1 MDDAMTRRND
11 LAATLEAVTGRGSVS
26 TDPARRAL
34 LSQDVW
40 AKGETALAVVRPES
54 QEAVAA
60 LLPVLARE
68 ALAAF
73 PRGGGMSY
81 TKGYTPD
88 RPGVVVD
95 LTALNRIVEINAD
108 DMYVRVE
115 AGCTWDA
122 LYRALK
128 PLGLRTPFWGP
139 LSGLSSTIG
148 GGLSQNN
155 AFFGAGLYG
164 PSVES
169 VLSLTIALADGSLLK
184 TGSAGADGAH
194 PFFRTYGPDLTGLF
208 LSDCGA
214 LGFKTEA
221 TLRLIPMPEHEA
233 YGSYAF
239 ADAASLTQAMSDV
252 ARANIASEVF
262 GFDPGLARVRLK
274 RASLAGDAKALAKV
288 VTGQGNLLKGVA
300 EGAKMALAGRSFV
313 GEADYTLHIVVE
325 GRSTAGVA
333 QDFARAEA
341 LALKA
346 GAKKIEN
353 TIPKVI
359 RANPFTP
366 LNNMLGPEGE
376 RWVPVHGIVRH
387 SDAKA
392 CWKAIE
398 DVFAARAEAFAK
410 HGVETGY
417 LVTTLSTTGFLIE
430 PVFLWPE
437 ALFALH
443 EEAVEKSW
451 LDRLPRHSENPEAT
465 AVVAEARQAVVD
477 VFTRF
482 GGAHFQIGRSYPFA
496 QTRSAPVRALL
507 DRLKSGLDPHN
518 IINPGVLGL
527 EAKA

>member
-1 MDDAMTRRND
+1 MDDAPARHND
-11 LAATLEAVTGRGSVS
+11 LAAALEAVTGAGTVS
-26 TDPARRAL
+26 TDPARCAL
-34 LSQDVW
+34 VSQDVW
-40 AKGETALAVVRPES
+40 AKGETALAVARPKT

-60 LLPVLARE
+60 LLPVLAGRG
-68 ALAAF
+68 LAAF

-95 LTALNRIVEINAD
+95 LTALDRIIEINAD

-139 LSGLSSTIG
+139 LSGLTSTIG

-164 PSVES
+164 PSADS
-169 VLSLTIALADGSLLK
+169 VLSLTVALADGSLLK
-184 TGSAGADGAH
+184 TGSAGADNAH
-194 PFFRTYGPDLTGLF
+194 PFFRSYGPDLTGLF

-214 LGFKTEA
+214 FGFKTEA
-221 TLRLIPMPEHEA
+221 SLRLIPSPEHEA
-233 YGSYAF
+233 HGSFAF
-239 ADAASLTQAMSDV
+239 GDAASLTRAMSDV
-252 ARANIASEVF
+252 ARANLASEVF

-274 RASLAGDAKALAKV
+274 RASLSGDAKALAKV
-288 VTGQGNLLKGVA
+288 VTGQGNILKGVT
-300 EGAKMALAGRSFV
+300 EGARMALAGRAFV
-313 GEADYTLHIVVE
+313 GEADYTLHFVVE
-325 GRSTAGVA
+325 GRSKAGVVE
-333 QDFARAEA
+333 DFARLEA
-341 LALKA
+341 LTAKA
-346 GAKKIEN
+346 GGKRIEN

-387 SDAKA
+387 SDAAA
-392 CWKAIE
+392 CWQAIE
-398 DVFAARAEAFAK
+398 DVFAARADAFAA
-410 HGVETGY
+410 HGVQTGY

-451 LDRLPRHSENPEAT
+451 LDKLPRHAANPDAT
-465 AVVAEARQAVVD
+465 AIVAEARQAVVE

-482 GGAHFQIGRSYPFA
+482 GGAHFQIGRSYPYA
-496 QTRSAPVRALL
+496 ATRSAPVRSLL
-507 DRLKSGLDPHN
+507 DTLKVRLDPDN

>member
-1 MDDAMTRRND
+1 
-11 LAATLEAVTGRGSVS
+11 
-26 TDPARRAL
+26 
-34 LSQDVW
+34 
-40 AKGETALAVVRPES
+40 
-54 QEAVAA
+54 
-60 LLPVLARE
+60 
-68 ALAAF
+68 
-73 PRGGGMSY
+73 
-81 TKGYTPD
+81 
-88 RPGVVVD
+88 
-95 LTALNRIVEINAD
+95 
-108 DMYVRVE
+108 MYVRLE

-139 LSGLSSTIG
+139 LSGLTSTIG

-164 PSVES
+164 PSVDS
-169 VLSLTIALADGSLLK
+169 VLSLTVALADGTLLK
-184 TGSAGADGAH
+184 TGSAGADNGH
-194 PFFRTYGPDLTGLF
+194 PFFRSYGPDLTGLF

-233 YGSYAF
+233 QGSYAF
-239 ADAASLTQAMSDV
+239 ADLASLTRAMSDV
-252 ARANIASEVF
+252 ARANLASEVF

-274 RASLAGDAKALAKV
+274 RASLSNDARALAKV
-288 VTGQGNLLKGVA
+288 MTGQGNLLKGVA
-300 EGAKMALAGRSFV
+300 EGARMALAGRAFV
-313 GEADYTLHIVVE
+313 GETDYTLHFVIE
-325 GRSTAGVA
+325 GRSKAGVA
-333 QDFARAEA
+333 EDFVRLDALVARA
-341 LALKA
+341 
-346 GAKKIEN
+346 GGKKIEN

-387 SDAKA
+387 SDAQA
-392 CWKAIE
+392 CWQAIE
-398 DVFAARAEAFAK
+398 NVFAARADAFTK
-410 HGVETGY
+410 HRVETGY

-451 LDRLPRHSENPEAT
+451 LDKLPRHAENPETT
-465 AVVAEARQAVVD
+465 AVVAEAREAVVD
-477 VFTRF
+477 VFSRF
-482 GGAHFQIGRSYPFA
+482 GAVHFQIGRSYPFA
-496 QTRSAPVRALL
+496 QTRSAPVRAMLE
-507 DRLKSGLDPHN
+507 RLKCGLDPYN